1 MATSRPKT
9 STAINKELTEE
20 NKALQTKLNSARA
33 KNDNLLQAVSGLRIF
48 VMQNNVETKDV
59 LRLLER
65 IINEA

>member
-9 STAINKELTEE
+9 STTINKELTEE
-20 NKALQTKLNSARA
+20 NKALQTKLNSVRA
-33 KNDNLLQAVSGLRIF
+33 KNDNLLQAVSGLRTF

-65 IINEA
+65 IIHEA

>member
-65 IINEA
+65 IIHEA

>member
-1 MATSRPKT
+1 MTTSRPKT

-65 IINEA
+65 IIHEA